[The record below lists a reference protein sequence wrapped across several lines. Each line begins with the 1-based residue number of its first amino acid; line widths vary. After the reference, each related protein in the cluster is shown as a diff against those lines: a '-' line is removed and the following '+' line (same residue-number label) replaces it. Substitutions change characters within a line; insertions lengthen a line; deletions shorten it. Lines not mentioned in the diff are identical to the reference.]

1 MSTDDIEI
9 EVVYALPLTQDIT
22 RLRVPVGTTVA
33 EAIGRSAIL
42 TRHPEAEVNPRRVA
56 VLGRL
61 AAPDMVLHDHDRIE
75 ILRPLAID
83 PKEARRLRASTRRRR
98 GLESED

>member
-1 MSTDDIEI
+1 MSAEDIEI

-22 RLRVPVGTTVA
+22 WLRVPAGTTVA
-33 EAIGRSAIL
+33 QAIDRSAIL
-42 TRHPEAEVNPRRVA
+42 TRHPEAEANLQRVA

-61 AAPDMVLHDHDRIE
+61 ATPDTVLHDHDRIE

-98 GLESED
+98 APR

>member
-1 MSTDDIEI
+1 MNADDVEI

-33 EAIGRSAIL
+33 EAIERSAVL
-42 TRHPEAEVNPRRVA
+42 TRHPEAEVNLKRVA
-56 VLGRL
+56 IFGRL
-61 AAPDMVLHDHDRIE
+61 ATPDTVLRDHDRVE

-83 PKEARRLRASTRRRR
+83 PKEARRLRVSTRRRR
-98 GLESED
+98 GLQRED

>member
-1 MSTDDIEI
+1 MSADDVEV

-22 RLRVPVGTTVA
+22 RLRVSAGTTVA
-33 EAIGRSAIL
+33 EAIERSAVL
-42 TRHPEAEVNPRRVA
+42 ARHPEAEANLKRVA

-61 AAPDMVLHDHDRIE
+61 ATPDPVLHDHDRIE
-75 ILRPLAID
+75 ILRPLTID

-98 GLESED
+98 GLQHED